1 MIIGPRGTPYENG
14 CFIFDIYLPSDYN
27 NVAPL
32 VSSMTTNGGK
42 YRYNPNLYAEGVSH
56 STIIL
61 SRHPRFTFPL
71 LTFTLYSRL
80 SESVGLIRGSRILS
94 FPLPAF
100 PSIQVPPYLH
110 CPLPTL
116 PTITSPSIFL
126 PMYSPSPSCTSTF
139 MHLPLHAPPPSCT
152 FPSIKP
158 L

>member
-71 LTFTLYSRL
+71 LTFTLYSR
-80 SESVGLIRGSRILS
+80 S
-94 FPLPAF
+94 PLF
-100 PSIQVPPYLH
+100 
-110 CPLPTL
+110 
-116 PTITSPSIFL
+116 TI
-126 PMYSPSPSCTSTF
+126 PSPSNY
-139 MHLPLHAPPPSCT
+139 LPLLT
-152 FPSIKP
+152 FPSIHAFRNR
-158 L
+158 